1 MRPLAHSYCLCSNLT
16 FPYKTLAFARGI
28 PWYVTEILLFA
39 KVLDNVGMATQ
50 GSRSQIELVVDTT
63 TTTSTVSNSFSNYQ
77 HSTSSTTLLI
87 SVLTKLHA
95 GYFRISLSLGSQALL
110 WKTIITSEEDT
121 TTLPHV
127 LSTLPSAAVYA
138 LWSLSLFTLVLL
150 SLLYLLRCFFFF
162 KMVKAEFLHPVGVNY
177 LFAPWISW
185 LLLLESAPFVA
196 PKTALYFVLWW
207 VFAVPMMVLDV
218 KIYGQWLT
226 KGKRVLS
233 SAAGNPTSQL
243 SVIGNLVGAQAAA
256 HMGWKECALWLFSV
270 GMVHYVVLFVTLYQR
285 LSGRDG
291 VPVLLRPVLF
301 LFIAAPSVASLAW
314 ESIVGTFDTASKML
328 FFLSLFL
335 FTSLICRPKLFRR
348 SMKRFNVAWWAYSFP
363 ITVLALVST
372 DYAEEVKG
380 TFSHILMLLL
390 LALSVLVSFALTM
403 FTLLNSNMLLPDTYI

>member
-1 MRPLAHSYCLCSNLT
+1 
-16 FPYKTLAFARGI
+16 
-28 PWYVTEILLFA
+28 
-39 KVLDNVGMATQ
+39 MATQ

-63 TTTSTVSNSFSNYQ
+63 TTTSNVSSHTNSFSNYQ
-77 HSTSSTTLLI
+77 HSTSFTTLLI
-87 SVLTKLHA
+87 YVLTKFHA

-110 WKTIITSEEDT
+110 WKTIITSEQDT
-121 TTLPHV
+121 TTLPRV

-150 SLLYLLRCFFFF
+150 SFLYLLRCFFFF

-185 LLLLESAPFVA
+185 LLLLQSAPFVA

-256 HMGWKECALWLFSV
+256 HMGWKECALWLFAV

-335 FTSLICRPKLFRR
+335 FASLICRPRLFRR
-348 SMKRFNVAWWAYSFP
+348 SMRRFSVACSCLHCSHHVYSP
-363 ITVLALVST
+363 QL
-372 DYAEEVKG
+372 
-380 TFSHILMLLL
+380 
-390 LALSVLVSFALTM
+390 
-403 FTLLNSNMLLPDTYI
+403 

>member
-1 MRPLAHSYCLCSNLT
+1 M
-16 FPYKTLAFARGI
+16 
-28 PWYVTEILLFA
+28 
-39 KVLDNVGMATQ
+39 
-50 GSRSQIELVVDTT
+50 
-63 TTTSTVSNSFSNYQ
+63 TTSNVCSHSDSFSNHQ
-77 HSTSSTTLLI
+77 HSTSFSKLLM
-87 SVLTKLHA
+87 SVLTRFHA

-110 WKTIITSEEDT
+110 WKTVMTSAQDK

-127 LSTLPSAAVYA
+127 LSTLPSVAVYA
-138 LWSLSLFTLVLL
+138 LWSFSLFTLVLL

-177 LFAPWISW
+177 FFAPWISW
-185 LLLLESAPFVA
+185 LLLLESAAFVA
-196 PKTALYFVLWW
+196 PKTTLYMVLWW
-207 VFAVPMMVLDV
+207 VFAVPVVVLDV

-233 SAAGNPTSQL
+233 SAAGNPTSQV

-270 GMVHYVVLFVTLYQR
+270 GIVHYVVLFVTLYQR

-328 FFLSLFL
+328 FFLSIFLFL
-335 FTSLICRPKLFRR
+335 SLVRLVPLRVLFKNYSPKDFD
-348 SMKRFNVAWWAYSFP
+348 N
-363 ITVLALVST
+363 
-372 DYAEEVKG
+372 
-380 TFSHILMLLL
+380 
-390 LALSVLVSFALTM
+390 
-403 FTLLNSNMLLPDTYI
+403 

>member
-1 MRPLAHSYCLCSNLT
+1 
-16 FPYKTLAFARGI
+16 
-28 PWYVTEILLFA
+28 
-39 KVLDNVGMATQ
+39 MATQ

-63 TTTSTVSNSFSNYQ
+63 TTTSNVSSHTNSFSNYQ
-77 HSTSSTTLLI
+77 HSTSFTTLLI
-87 SVLTKLHA
+87 YVLTKFHA

-110 WKTIITSEEDT
+110 WKTIITSEQDT
-121 TTLPHV
+121 TTLPRV

-150 SLLYLLRCFFFF
+150 SFLYLLRCFFFF

-185 LLLLESAPFVA
+185 LLLLQSAPFVA

-256 HMGWKECALWLFSV
+256 HMGWKECALWLFAV

-335 FTSLICRPKLFRR
+335 FASLVRLT
-348 SMKRFNVAWWAYSFP
+348 Y
-363 ITVLALVST
+363 LLV
-372 DYAEEVKG
+372 
-380 TFSHILMLLL
+380 
-390 LALSVLVSFALTM
+390 
-403 FTLLNSNMLLPDTYI
+403 

>member
-1 MRPLAHSYCLCSNLT
+1 
-16 FPYKTLAFARGI
+16 
-28 PWYVTEILLFA
+28 
-39 KVLDNVGMATQ
+39 MATQ
-50 GSRSQIELVVDTT
+50 GSRSEIELVVDTT
-63 TTTSTVSNSFSNYQ
+63 TTTTTSNVYSQTDSFSNHQ
-77 HSTSSTTLLI
+77 HSTSFTTLLI
-87 SVLTKLHA
+87 SVLTKFHA

-110 WKTIITSEEDT
+110 WKIIITSTHNT
-121 TTLPHV
+121 TTLPRV
-127 LSTLPSAAVYA
+127 LSTFPSAAVCA
-138 LWSLSLFTLVLL
+138 LWTLSFFTLVLL

-185 LLLLESAPFVA
+185 LLLLQSAPFVA
-196 PKTALYFVLWW
+196 PKTTLYFVLWW
-207 VFAVPMMVLDV
+207 VFAVPMVVLDV

-233 SAAGNPTSQL
+233 SAAGNPTSQM
-243 SVIGNLVGAQAAA
+243 SVIGNLVGAHAAA

-270 GMVHYVVLFVTLYQR
+270 GMVHYMVLFVTLYQR

-291 VPVLLRPVLF
+291 VPVLLRPVFF
-301 LFIAAPSVASLAW
+301 LFFAAPSVASLAW

-335 FTSLICRPKLFRR
+335 FASLICRPTLFRR
-348 SMKRFNVAWWAYSFP
+348 SMRRFNVTWWAYSFP
-363 ITVLALVST
+363 ITALALVSM

-390 LALSVLVSFALTM
+390 LALSVLVSFALTF
-403 FTLLNSNMLLPDTYI
+403 FTLLNSNRLVHLLPT